1 MDAKEKKYLKSEK
14 MNQKEFFLGVTA
26 MLPLLLGVVPFGL
39 VFGVLGIS
47 SGLTET
53 ETILMSSIVFAGA
66 SQVVFVQL
74 WAAGSAYFVI
84 ASSVALIN
92 LRHILYSVSV
102 AEYLKKL
109 SFKWRI
115 VLGYLL
121 TDESFAVSIKRLST
135 HGESR
140 PVHFFMLG
148 SGLTL
153 WLAWQLSTIVGV
165 ITGSNIPENWELAFA
180 IPLTFIAIVVPLLK
194 NTPTIICALTSCL
207 IAIFGQSLPWNT
219 WIIVAALGGILIG
232 ASIEKWKLSK

>member
-1 MDAKEKKYLKSEK
+1 MFERKEYLKSGK

-39 VFGVLGIS
+39 VFGVLGIN

-66 SQVVFVQL
+66 SQVVFAQL

-84 ASSVALIN
+84 GSSVALIN
-92 LRHILYSVSV
+92 LRHVLYSASV

-121 TDESFAVSIKRLST
+121 TDESFAVSIKRLSA

-153 WLAWQLSTIVGV
+153 WLAWQLSTIAGV
-165 ITGSNIPENWELAFA
+165 IAGSTIPDNWELAFA

-194 NTPTIICALTSCL
+194 NTPTITSALTSSF

-219 WIIVAALGGILIG
+219 WIIVAALGGIFIG
-232 ASIEKWKLSK
+232 ASIEKWKPSK

>member
-1 MDAKEKKYLKSEK
+1 

-74 WAAGSAYFVI
+74 WAAGSAYSVI

-92 LRHILYSVSV
+92 LRHVLYSASV

-109 SFKWRI
+109 NFKWRI

-121 TDESFAVSIKRLST
+121 TDESFAVSIKRLSA

-148 SGLTL
+148 SGFTL
-153 WLAWQLSTIVGV
+153 WLAWQVSTIAGV
-165 ITGSNIPENWELAFA
+165 VAGSTIPENWELAFA

-194 NTPTIICALTSCL
+194 NTSTIICALTSCL

-232 ASIEKWKLSK
+232 ASIEKWKTSK

>member
-1 MDAKEKKYLKSEK
+1 MRKEKEYLKSGK

-47 SGLTET
+47 SGLTKT

-66 SQVVFVQL
+66 SQVVFAQL

-84 ASSVALIN
+84 TSSVALIN
-92 LRHILYSVSV
+92 LRHVLYSASV

-115 VLGYLL
+115 ILGYLL
-121 TDESFAVSIKRLST
+121 TDESFAVSIERLRV

-153 WLAWQLSTIVGV
+153 WLAWQISTIVGV
-165 ITGSNIPENWELAFA
+165 IAGSTIPENWELAFA

-232 ASIEKWKLSK
+232 ASIEKWKPST

>member
-1 MDAKEKKYLKSEK
+1 
-14 MNQKEFFLGVTA
+14 

-84 ASSVALIN
+84 GSSVALIN
-92 LRHILYSVSV
+92 LRHILYSASV

-115 VLGYLL
+115 ILGYLL
-121 TDESFAVSIKRLST
+121 TDESFAVSIKR
-135 HGESR
+135 
-140 PVHFFMLG
+140 
-148 SGLTL
+148 
-153 WLAWQLSTIVGV
+153 Q
-165 ITGSNIPENWELAFA
+165 
-180 IPLTFIAIVVPLLK
+180 
-194 NTPTIICALTSCL
+194 ALTVKVDPYIFSCL
-207 IAIFGQSLPWNT
+207 VQALLFG
-219 WIIVAALGGILIG
+219 
-232 ASIEKWKLSK
+232 

>member
-1 MDAKEKKYLKSEK
+1 
-14 MNQKEFFLGVTA
+14 

-74 WAAGSAYFVI
+74 WAAGSAYSVI

-92 LRHILYSVSV
+92 LRHVLYSASV

-109 SFKWRI
+109 NFKWRI

-121 TDESFAVSIKRLST
+121 TDESFAVSIKRLSA

-153 WLAWQLSTIVGV
+153 WLAWQVSTIAGV
-165 ITGSNIPENWELAFA
+165 VAGSTIPENWELAFA

-194 NTPTIICALTSCL
+194 NTSTIICALTSCL

-232 ASIEKWKLSK
+232 ASIEKWKPSK

>member
-1 MDAKEKKYLKSEK
+1 MPSRKDYLKSGK
-14 MNQKEFFLGVTA
+14 MKRTEFFLGVSS

-74 WAAGSAYFVI
+74 WAAGSAYIVI
-84 ASSVALIN
+84 GSSVALIN
-92 LRHILYSVSV
+92 LRHVLYSASV

-115 VLGYLL
+115 ILGYLL
-121 TDESFAVSIKRLST
+121 TDEAFAVSIKRFSS
-135 HGESR
+135 HGKSR

-148 SGLTL
+148 AGLTL
-153 WLAWQLSTIVGV
+153 WFAWQISTIVGV
-165 ITGSNIPENWELAFA
+165 IAGSTIPENWELAFA
-180 IPLTFIAIVVPLLK
+180 IPLTFIAIVVPLIR
-194 NTPTIICALTSCL
+194 NIPTIISAITSGL

-232 ASIEKWKLSK
+232 ASIEKWNPSK

>member
-1 MDAKEKKYLKSEK
+1 
-14 MNQKEFFLGVTA
+14 

-74 WAAGSAYFVI
+74 WAAGSAYSVI

-92 LRHILYSVSV
+92 LRHLLYSASV

-109 SFKWRI
+109 NFKWRI

-121 TDESFAVSIKRLST
+121 TDESFAVSIKRLSA

-153 WLAWQLSTIVGV
+153 WLAWQVSTIAGV
-165 ITGSNIPENWELAFA
+165 VAGSTIPENWELAFA

-194 NTPTIICALTSCL
+194 NTSTIICALSSCL

-232 ASIEKWKLSK
+232 ASIEKWKPSK

>member
-1 MDAKEKKYLKSEK
+1 
-14 MNQKEFFLGVTA
+14 

-66 SQVVFVQL
+66 SQVVFAQL

-84 ASSVALIN
+84 GSSVALIN
-92 LRHILYSVSV
+92 LRHVLYSASV

-115 VLGYLL
+115 ILGYLL

-153 WLAWQLSTIVGV
+153 WLAWQISTIAGV
-165 ITGSNIPENWELAFA
+165 IAGSTIPENWELAFA

-194 NTPTIICALTSCL
+194 NTPTLSL
-207 IAIFGQSLPWNT
+207 IHI
-219 WIIVAALGGILIG
+219 
-232 ASIEKWKLSK
+232 

>member
-1 MDAKEKKYLKSEK
+1 MKRT
-14 MNQKEFFLGVTA
+14 EFFLGVSS

-66 SQVVFVQL
+66 SQVVFAQL
-74 WAAGSAYFVI
+74 WAAGSAYIVI
-84 ASSVALIN
+84 GSSVALIN
-92 LRHILYSVSV
+92 LRHVLYSASV

-115 VLGYLL
+115 ILGYLL
-121 TDESFAVSIKRLST
+121 TDEAFAVSIKRFSS
-135 HGESR
+135 HGKSR

-148 SGLTL
+148 AGLTL
-153 WLAWQLSTIVGV
+153 WFAWQISTIVGV
-165 ITGSNIPENWELAFA
+165 IAGSTIPENWELAFA
-180 IPLTFIAIVVPLLK
+180 IPLTFIAIVVPLIR
-194 NTPTIICALTSCL
+194 NIPTIISAITSGL

-232 ASIEKWKLSK
+232 ASIEKWNPSK

>member
-1 MDAKEKKYLKSEK
+1 
-14 MNQKEFFLGVTA
+14 MNRTEFFLGVGA

-66 SQVVFVQL
+66 SQVVFAQL

-84 ASSVALIN
+84 GSSVALIN
-92 LRHILYSVSV
+92 LRHVLYSASV
-102 AEYLKKL
+102 AKYLKNL

-115 VLGYLL
+115 VLAYLL
-121 TDESFAVSIKRLST
+121 TDEAFAVSIKRLSA

-148 SGLTL
+148 AGLTL
-153 WLAWQLSTIVGV
+153 WLAWQISTIAGV
-165 ITGSNIPENWELAFA
+165 IAGSTIPENWELAFA

-194 NTPTIICALTSCL
+194 NTPTIICALTSGL

-219 WIIVAALGGILIG
+219 WIIVAALGGILSG
-232 ASIEKWKLSK
+232 ASIERWNPSK

>member
-1 MDAKEKKYLKSEK
+1 

-74 WAAGSAYFVI
+74 WAAGSAYSVI

-92 LRHILYSVSV
+92 LRHVLYSASV

-109 SFKWRI
+109 NFKWRI

-121 TDESFAVSIKRLST
+121 TDESFAVSIKRLSA

-153 WLAWQLSTIVGV
+153 WLAWQISTIAGV
-165 ITGSNIPENWELAFA
+165 IAGSTIPENWELAFA

-232 ASIEKWKLSK
+232 ASIEKWKPSK